1 MDVPF
6 EDVGM
11 LQWHQVIYSITD
23 YHSYQ
28 QTMRLGGGERRSSH
42 VHPRDSLPLCPE
54 GGVLHVCGR
63 CPHFIL
69 GVVYTVRGYESLV
82 TSNFI
87 L

>member
-1 MDVPF
+1 
-6 EDVGM
+6 
-11 LQWHQVIYSITD
+11 
-23 YHSYQ
+23 
-28 QTMRLGGGERRSSH
+28 MRLGGRSSH

-63 CPHFIL
+63 CLHFIV

-82 TSNFI
+82 TSNYI

>member
-1 MDVPF
+1 MAS
-6 EDVGM
+6 GY
-11 LQWHQVIYSITD
+11 LL
-23 YHSYQ
+23 YH
-28 QTMRLGGGERRSSH
+28 RLSQLSTNNEVGGEGG
-42 VHPRDSLPLCPE
+42 VVTCILGTPFPLCPE

-63 CPHFIL
+63 CLHFIV

>member
-28 QTMRLGGGERRSSH
+28 QTMRLGGGERSSR
-42 VHPRDSLPLCPE
+42 VHPGDSLPLCPE

-63 CPHFIL
+63 CLHFIV

>member
-28 QTMRLGGGERRSSH
+28 QTMRWGGG
-42 VHPRDSLPLCPE
+42 
-54 GGVLHVCGR
+54 GGVVTC
-63 CPHFIL
+63 IL
-69 GVVYTVRGYESLV
+69 GTPSPFVRKVVYFMFVGGVS
-82 TSNFI
+82 I
-87 L
+87 LSWVLSIQCVGMNL